1 MSFEKSSGGKLPRHP
16 RGVGGKTAAAGG
28 QDRDVEENHQVVIMM
43 MAERVWFAKN
53 YENYFSFQEPVV
65 LQLHICNQGL
75 DRHCIL

>member
-43 MAERVWFAKN
+43 RWLIGFFLKFAKN
-53 YENYFSFQEPVV
+53 SE
-65 LQLHICNQGL
+65 ICTNK
-75 DRHCIL
+75 I

>member
-43 MAERVWFAKN
+43 RWLIGF
-53 YENYFSFQEPVV
+53 
-65 LQLHICNQGL
+65 GL
-75 DRHCIL
+75 LKLLKIISPSRSQSCYNSISVIKV